1 MDIIDI
7 MDIIDKSKYVCIGCN
22 EIFDIKK
29 SLDLHQLYCIY
40 YNYKKISIYKNFN
53 NEYIKQII
61 NIIFEI
67 ENYNFIDENFIK
79 ITDILNNKPF
89 KDHDAKIK
97 NIYKTIKNLKIDYIS
112 YNELMH
118 LIAIYFSIEPKEI
131 NKIILCYKKCK
142 KIV

>member
-1 MDIIDI
+1 MDI
-7 MDIIDKSKYVCIGCN
+7 MNIIDKSKYVCIGCN

-29 SLDLHQLYCIY
+29 SLDLHQIYCIY

-53 NEYIKQII
+53 NEYIKEII
-61 NIIFEI
+61 NILFEI

-79 ITDILNNKPF
+79 ITDIINN
-89 KDHDAKIK
+89 
-97 NIYKTIKNLKIDYIS
+97 NIIKNLKIDYIS

>member
-1 MDIIDI
+1 MDIIE
-7 MDIIDKSKYVCIGCN
+7 KSKYVCIGCN

-29 SLDLHQLYCIY
+29 SLDLHQIYCIY

-53 NEYIKQII
+53 NEYIKEII
-61 NIIFEI
+61 NILFEI

-79 ITDILNNKPF
+79 ITDILNNKTF

-97 NIYKTIKNLKIDYIS
+97 NIYKIIKSLKVDYIS

-118 LIAIYFSIEPKEI
+118 IISICFSIAANEL
-131 NKIILCYKKCK
+131 NLLILCHKQCK
-142 KIV
+142 KNLNKAL

>member
-1 MDIIDI
+1 

-29 SLDLHQLYCIY
+29 SLDLHQIYCIY

-53 NEYIKQII
+53 NEYIKEII
-61 NIIFEI
+61 NILFEI
-67 ENYNFIDENFIK
+67 ENYNFIDGNFIK
-79 ITDILNNKPF
+79 ITDIINN
-89 KDHDAKIK
+89 
-97 NIYKTIKNLKIDYIS
+97 NIIKNLKIDYIS

-142 KIV
+142 KNV